1 MFLGQY
7 FQGDELILSHRA
19 YTETPDDA
27 ELSFSDASP
36 NVTIYRA
43 NATIE
48 LVEGPKMMA
57 AYDHPAFPG
66 MFRLSIRLGSL
77 YATAGYY
84 VAEIAWHHATGTN
97 PLIIRYCPFEI
108 LPGGDSNGTIT
119 SMAEIT
125 RPDKRF
131 LVCGTSFGR
140 IIRRKNP
147 RVNQ

>member
-7 FQGDELILSHRA
+7 FQGDELTISHRA

-27 ELSFSDASP
+27 ELAFDDASP
-36 NVTIYRA
+36 KVTIYRA
-43 NATIE
+43 NSSIE
-48 LVEGPKMMA
+48 LVQGPVMMA
-57 AYDHPAFPG
+57 AYEHPAVPG
-66 MFRLSIRLGSL
+66 MFRLTIRLGSL
-77 YATAGYY
+77 FGTPGYY
-84 VAEIAWHHATGTN
+84 YAEVAWHYETGDN
-97 PLIIRYCPFEI
+97 PLIVRYDPFEI

-140 IIRRKNP
+140 ILRRKNP